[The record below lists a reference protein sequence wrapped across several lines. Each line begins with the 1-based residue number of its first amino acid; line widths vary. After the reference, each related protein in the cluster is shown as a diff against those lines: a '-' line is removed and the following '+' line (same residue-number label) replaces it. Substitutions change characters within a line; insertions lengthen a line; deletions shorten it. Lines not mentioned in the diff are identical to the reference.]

1 MSAPGATVRCVLGF
15 ATAAILLGG
24 TGGTGLGDLRWMAPS
39 TPTCNH
45 VITMPTALIQAEDR
59 VEGWFAGR
67 VPDGWFLRPPEVAFD
82 REEILVVGRIA
93 QPDYPRKASA
103 TAKAAACSARIDRFR
118 EETRDRRI
126 GIALEAEHL
135 CGRKVSWGAEC
146 GGVLKL
152 FTTLSV
158 PVMTRLR
165 LAERAVLDVL
175 EDAGVA
181 RSRSDALAWCVR
193 LVGANQEEWLKD
205 LREAFSEVERVR
217 SGGPV
222 EEV

>member
-1 MSAPGATVRCVLGF
+1 MGR
-15 ATAAILLGG
+15 AI
-24 TGGTGLGDLRWMAPS
+24 TEP
-39 TPTCNH
+39 
-45 VITMPTALIQAEDR
+45 EER

-67 VPDGWFLRPPEVAFD
+67 VPDRWFLRPPEVATD

-93 QPDYPRKASA
+93 EPGYPRGASA
-103 TAKAAACSARIDRFR
+103 AAKAAARSARIDLFR

-135 CGRKVSWGAEC
+135 FHRKVSWGAEC
-146 GGVLKL
+146 REVRKL

-165 LAERAVLDVL
+165 MAERAVLDVL

-193 LVGANQEEWLKD
+193 LVGANQEEWLED
-205 LREAFSEVERVR
+205 LREAFAEVERVR
-217 SGGPV
+217 ATGPV